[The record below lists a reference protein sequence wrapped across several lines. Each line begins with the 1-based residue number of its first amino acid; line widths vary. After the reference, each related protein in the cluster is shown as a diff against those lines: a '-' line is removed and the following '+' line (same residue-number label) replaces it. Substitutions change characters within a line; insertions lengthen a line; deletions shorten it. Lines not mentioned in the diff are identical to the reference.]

1 MATSKNRGTYR
12 ALVID
17 TGTTEIQFTKALERK
32 LRKGEE
38 YTFDVRLAPDCI
50 SPGTFQ
56 IAVIRVEP
64 FSSEA
69 PLFLKD
75 GKAYFKLGQTEI
87 RIEADFLGLTQLY
100 PVAGGEAEIDIVA
113 LSGLNSHAYGSWIS
127 PESDGSRPMWLQD
140 FLSKHENLKYC
151 RTMIFGYDTKYNA
164 NKKIFGGMFVA
175 HAYVKTSGAR
185 DGDHKDIYDSVASLF
200 FFGVPFSGIYLDD
213 VLSMFKDKEKF
224 PTHDQYDGIEITRQG
239 PDLVKGIKYEARSSS
254 IAITA
259 FMDNVAENGV
269 YVYSFYETDRTPM
282 VAKLKNGQYGRSG
295 KDVLVVSR
303 DSALLKIAGLAEL
316 IAAQGDHSTI
326 VKLKSLQDETAPF
339 LELDQADLE
348 KMTYAEDAAFDSC
361 DDAKCHPKTRQEL
374 LNQIK
379 EWAEDPKGE
388 CIFWLSGQA
397 GTGKSTISRTVAD
410 IFNNCKRLGASF
422 FFKGGE
428 NKRDNASLLF
438 TTISVQLSRR
448 LPGLVPYIKRAI
460 QGDRDII
467 RKSFQKQFK
476 YLVLQPLQELGRK
489 AIST

>member
-38 YTFDVRLAPDCI
+38 YAFDVRLAPDCI

-100 PVAGGEAEIDIVA
+100 PVAGGEAEI
-113 LSGLNSHAYGSWIS
+113 N
-127 PESDGSRPMWLQD
+127 
-140 FLSKHENLKYC
+140 
-151 RTMIFGYDTKYNA
+151 
-164 NKKIFGGMFVA
+164 FGGMFVA

-239 PDLVKGIKYEARSSS
+239 PDLVKGIKYEARSSR

-326 VKLKSLQDETAPF
+326 VKLKSLQDETYMTVCDRLKQVTKRLKDLGSRAPF

-448 LPGLVPYIKRAI
+448 LPGLAPYIKRAI

>member
-1 MATSKNRGTYR
+1 MGHS
-12 ALVID
+12 
-17 TGTTEIQFTKALERK
+17 
-32 LRKGEE
+32 
-38 YTFDVRLAPDCI
+38 
-50 SPGTFQ
+50 
-56 IAVIRVEP
+56 
-64 FSSEA
+64 
-69 PLFLKD
+69 
-75 GKAYFKLGQTEI
+75 
-87 RIEADFLGLTQLY
+87 
-100 PVAGGEAEIDIVA
+100 
-113 LSGLNSHAYGSWIS
+113 
-127 PESDGSRPMWLQD
+127 
-140 FLSKHENLKYC
+140 
-151 RTMIFGYDTKYNA
+151 
-164 NKKIFGGMFVA
+164 FGGMFVA

-282 VAKLKNGQYGRSG
+282 VAKYGRSG